1 VSGKILAIDDEPLIL
16 MTVEK
21 ALGRVGY
28 QVTTT
33 PDAKEFVATLASE
46 GADLLIV
53 DLHLGGVDT
62 EALIAKAQGI
72 APRARLLIITG
83 SMNSSKWEHSLQKP
97 FKIEDLRN
105 KVRELI
111 GGP

>member
-1 VSGKILAIDDEPLIL
+1 MGGKILVIDDEPLIL
-16 MTVEK
+16 TTVEK
-21 ALGRVGY
+21 ALGKVGY

-33 PDAKEFVATLASE
+33 SNPGEFVTTLASE

-53 DLHLGGVDT
+53 DLHLGGIDT

-83 SMNSSKWEHSLQKP
+83 SMNSSKWEHSLEKP
-97 FKIEDLRN
+97 FKIEELRD
-105 KVRELI
+105 KVRELL